1 MAQILDSLLLFYSI
15 NCGHCRM
22 LLDSITRYDKNKLVK
37 NICIETLISENRL
50 PEQIHSVP
58 AMFIKDKGFLYGK
71 AVFDFLLLPGTGKL
85 VSQETTNVNNT
96 NNTNNSIAPNK
107 LVTTELDEPLGFSM
121 AMSGLSDGFSSI
133 EDIENDL
140 GSNDRR
146 YNWTPVDNSIED
158 TTNFT
163 SISVNQDA
171 RTKKELPSLS
181 DLQEQR
187 SLDMNKPL
195 NVNPNNIPNAIS
207 SR

>member
-22 LLDSITRYDKNKLVK
+22 LLDSVSRYDKNKIVK

-58 AMFIKDKGFLYGK
+58 AMFIKEKGFLYGK
-71 AVFDFLLLPGTGKL
+71 SVFDFLLLPGSGKL
-85 VSQETTNVNNT
+85 VIQETTNTNNT
-96 NNTNNSIAPNK
+96 NNANNSIAPNK
-107 LVTTELDEPLGFSM
+107 LNTSEPDEPLGFSM
-121 AMSGLSDGFSSI
+121 TMSGLSDGFSSI

-146 YNWTPVDNSIED
+146 YNWTPVDSSTED
-158 TTNFT
+158 VNFT

-187 SLDMNKPL
+187 SLDLNKPI
-195 NVNPNNIPNAIS
+195 NMNPNNIPNAIS

>member
-1 MAQILDSLLLFYSI
+1 MAQISESLLLFYSI

-22 LLDSITRYDKNKLVK
+22 LLDSISRYDKNKIVK

-58 AMFIKDKGFLYGK
+58 AMFIKEKGFLYGK
-71 AVFDFLLLPGTGKL
+71 SVFDFLLLPGSGKL
-85 VSQETTNVNNT
+85 VIQETTNTNNT
-96 NNTNNSIAPNK
+96 NNANNSIAPNK
-107 LVTTELDEPLGFSM
+107 LNTSEPDEPLGFSM
-121 AMSGLSDGFSSI
+121 TMSGLSDGFSSI

-146 YNWTPVDNSIED
+146 YNWTPVDSSTED
-158 TTNFT
+158 VNFT

-187 SLDMNKPL
+187 SLDLNKPI
-195 NVNPNNIPNAIS
+195 NMNPNNIPNAIS